1 MYEVPGIYVE
11 EVSTGAKP
19 ISAVSTTTCG
29 FVGTA
34 PLKNAFVN
42 EPVACNNFEE
52 FCKKFLPEDRSTI
65 KDFTLVHAVY
75 GFFINGGSRCYV
87 CNVNTGSI
95 AGNMADKTGIWS
107 FLSYDEIALVAAPGA
122 TSITDQNALIDFCE
136 NKKSCFAI
144 LDGPSQFGDVTEL
157 TTVAVEE
164 APSKPATKAATKA
177 ADTAKA
183 NDKDADKKDGEKDA
197 DKVAEKAAEKAAETP
212 VNVSAVKP
220 TGRPRSTSFAAQYVP
235 HLVMSC
241 PFTQQKITCPPSGH
255 IAGVYATADT
265 SRGVHKAPA
274 NMTVRA
280 CTGLTQRI
288 TDPEQAQLNSNNVNC
303 IRYFASG
310 GIRVWGART
319 LSSENAEWRYIN
331 VRRLFLMVEQSIKRG
346 TSWTVFEPND
356 EMLCKSITRDIS
368 SFLKLQWQS
377 GALVGSS
384 PSEAFFVK
392 CDRENNPAES
402 VAEGRLVVDIGIAPS
417 KPAEFIIFRIGQWEG
432 AQPADS

>member
-29 FVGTA
+29 FVGSA
-34 PLKNAFVN
+34 PLKKAFVN
-42 EPVACNNFEE
+42 QPVACNNFEE

-65 KDFTLVHAVY
+65 KDFTLAHAVY
-75 GFFINGGSRCYV
+75 GFFINGGSRCYI
-87 CNVNTGSI
+87 CNIDNGSV

-122 TSITDQNALIDFCE
+122 TSIADQNALIDYCE

-157 TTVAVEE
+157 TTVAIEE
-164 APSKPATKAATKA
+164 APKQAAKTAAKAAA
-177 ADTAKA
+177 SDAAKA
-183 NDKDADKKDGEKDA
+183 NEKS
-197 DKVAEKAAEKAAETP
+197 AEKTAESTTE
-212 VNVSAVKP
+212 NVELKPSVKP
-220 TGRPRSTSFAAQYVP
+220 VGRPKSTSFAAQYVP

-241 PFTQQKITCPPSGH
+241 PFTQQKVTCPPSGH
-255 IAGVYATADT
+255 MAGVYATTDT

-274 NMTVRA
+274 NMPVRA

-303 IRYFASG
+303 VRYFASG

-319 LSSENAEWRYIN
+319 LSSDNAEWRYIN
-331 VRRLFLMVEQSIKRG
+331 VRRLFLMIEESIKRG

-356 EMLCKSITRDIS
+356 EMLCKSVIRDIS

-392 CDRENNPAES
+392 CDSENNPAES
-402 VAEGRLVVDIGIAPS
+402 IAEGRLVVDIGVAPS

-432 AQPADS
+432 SEAIDS

>member
-29 FVGTA
+29 FVGIA
-34 PLKNAFVN
+34 PLKKAFVN
-42 EPVACNNFEE
+42 EPVACNNFED

-65 KDFTLVHAVY
+65 RDFTLVHAVY
-75 GFFINGGSRCYV
+75 GFFVNGGSRCYI
-87 CNVNTGSI
+87 CNVDTGSV
-95 AGNMADKTGIWS
+95 AGNMGDKTGVWS
-107 FLSYDEIALVAAPGA
+107 FLPYDEIAMVAAPGA
-122 TSITDQNALIDFCE
+122 TSISDQNALIDFCE
-136 NKKSCFAI
+136 NKKTCFAI

-157 TTVAVEE
+157 TNIATEE
-164 APSKPATKAATKA
+164 APTKPAPKSS
-177 ADTAKA
+177 
-183 NDKDADKKDGEKDA
+183 KKDKEDGDEVQS
-197 DKVAEKAAEKAAETP
+197 VAPSTPAA
-212 VNVSAVKP
+212 
-220 TGRPRSTSFAAQYVP
+220 GRPRCTSFGAQYVP

-241 PFTQQKITCPPSGH
+241 PLTQQKVTCPPCGH
-255 IAGVYATADT
+255 VAGVYATADT

-303 IRYFASG
+303 IRYFSSG

-319 LSSENAEWRYIN
+319 LSSDDAEWRYIN
-331 VRRLFLMVEQSIKRG
+331 VRRLFLMIEESIKRG

-356 EMLCKSITRDIS
+356 EMLCKSIKRDIS
-368 SFLKLQWQS
+368 SFLKLQWQA
-377 GALVGSS
+377 GALVGASA
-384 PSEAFFVK
+384 SEAFFVK
-392 CDRENNPAES
+392 CDSENNPPES
-402 VAEGRLVVDIGIAPS
+402 VSQGRLVVDIGIAPS

-432 AQPADS
+432 TEAVDS

>member
-29 FVGTA
+29 FVGRA

-42 EPVACNNFEE
+42 EPVACNNYEE

-65 KDFTLVHAVY
+65 KDYTLAHAVY
-75 GFFINGGSRCYV
+75 GFFINGGSRCYI
-87 CNVNTGSI
+87 CNVDTGSI
-95 AGNMADKTGIWS
+95 AGNMGDKTGIWS
-107 FLSYDEIALVAAPGA
+107 FHSYDEISMVAAPGA
-122 TSITDQNALIDFCE
+122 SSLADQNALIDFCE
-136 NKKSCFAI
+136 NKKTCFAI
-144 LDGPSQFGDVTEL
+144 LDGPSQFADVTEL
-157 TTVAVEE
+157 TNVATEE
-164 APSKPATKAATKA
+164 APAKKQPAAKDAKADAKPDDKATDKVENVATKAA
-177 ADTAKA
+177 
-183 NDKDADKKDGEKDA
+183 
-197 DKVAEKAAEKAAETP
+197 
-212 VNVSAVKP
+212 
-220 TGRPRSTSFAAQYVP
+220 GRPRSTSFAAQYVP

-241 PFTQQKITCPPSGH
+241 PFTQEKVTCPPSGH
-255 IAGVYATADT
+255 IAGVYASADT
-265 SRGVHKAPA
+265 NRGVHKAPA
-274 NMTVRA
+274 NMPVRA

-319 LSSENAEWRYIN
+319 LSSEDAEWRYIN
-331 VRRLFLMVEQSIKRG
+331 VRRLFLMVEESIKRG

-368 SFLKLQWQS
+368 SFLKLQWQA
-377 GALVGSS
+377 GALVGAS

-392 CDRENNPAES
+392 CDSENNPAES
-402 VAEGRLVVDIGIAPS
+402 VAQGRLVVDIGIAPS

-432 AQPADS
+432 AETVDS